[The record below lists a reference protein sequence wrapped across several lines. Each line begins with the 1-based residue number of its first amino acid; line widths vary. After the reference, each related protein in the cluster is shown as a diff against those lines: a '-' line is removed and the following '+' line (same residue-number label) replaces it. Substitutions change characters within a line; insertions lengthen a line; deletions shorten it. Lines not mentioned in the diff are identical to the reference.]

1 MRALKILY
9 ADPPERLQGTKERKQ
24 VYVPVQERLGLAL
37 RKAFDSAE
45 QILTSAFYVVSL
57 VPVARN
63 PEENIRHSLVPPGNL
78 HYYEGDK
85 MKEPVG

>member
-1 MRALKILY
+1 MDFEGIEDSICRSA
-9 ADPPERLQGTKERKQ
+9 ERLQRTKERK
-24 VYVPVQERLGLAL
+24 QERLGLAL
-37 RKAFDSAE
+37 RKAFDSIE
-45 QILTSAFYVVSL
+45 QIFTSAFYVVSL

-63 PEENIRHSLVPPGNL
+63 SEENIRHSLVPPGNL